1 METII
6 KRPSTLLK
14 AMARQALFGKYK
26 TVVPVYIAMVLA
38 VGFPLQ
44 LLQRI
49 LNLKSSAGSA
59 IYLAAYTIISLLAAA
74 FILGQNRIY
83 LNIARGHEIRFSQMW
98 YGFQNNA
105 DTAILAKLII
115 TLKTTAAAIPFIVS
129 LCIVYATKNY
139 YLAPLAGITCS
150 FYLIAAAYIQLTYSQ
165 VFYLMLDF
173 PEETAGELLA
183 RSKQLMKGNRLRLF
197 YLQVSFVGLL
207 ILGTISFNIGL
218 FWVMPYMNMTLA
230 GFYEDIRRQQIIFPD
245 EIIS

>member
-1 METII
+1 METTA
-6 KRPSTLLK
+6 KKSSSLLK
-14 AMARQALFGKYK
+14 AVARQALFGKYK
-26 TVVPVYIAMVLA
+26 TVVPVYITMVLA

-59 IYLAAYTIISLLAAA
+59 MYLAGYLIISLLTAV

-105 DTAILAKLII
+105 DKAILANLII
-115 TLKTTAAAIPFIVS
+115 TLKTTAAGIPFIIS
-129 LCIVYATKNY
+129 LCIVYATRNY

-150 FYLIAAAYIQLTYSQ
+150 FYLIAAAYFKLTYSQ
-165 VFYLMLDF
+165 VFYLMLDL
-173 PEETAGELLA
+173 PEETASELLA

-197 YLQVSFVGLL
+197 YLQVSFLGLL

-230 GFYEDIRRQQIIFPD
+230 GFYEDIRRQQVVFQD
-245 EIIS
+245 EVIS